1 MSLWDTRKVV
11 RCSWRMK
18 SSLGY
23 TAVMISRGQ
32 ITDKLMYHDGHLS
45 VMLKVC
51 RVMKAVKAKK

>member
-1 MSLWDTRKVV
+1 MGHQEGSQVQLENEVKP
-11 RCSWRMK
+11 
-18 SSLGY
+18 GY